1 MSRIIDHTG
10 QTFGLWTVLE
20 RAPGNGKRAQW
31 LCRCACGAERVVDGG
46 NLRGGYS
53 KSCGCIRDADTAQR
67 ARERNYKHGHAI
79 RGGLSSEYS
88 SWSAMWARCTYEN
101 TNSSEHYLGR
111 GITVCDRWKSFENFL
126 ADMGQKPTPKHS
138 IDRIDVNETTNPAT
152 VAGQRR
158 ENKRGIV
165 EKRTGATPPASLM
178 NRSGAPSP
186 KPCWPTASSRCCD
199 EWS

>member
-31 LCRCACGAERVVDGG
+31 LCRCTCGAERVVDGG

-101 TNSSEHYLGR
+101 TNSSG

-126 ADMGQKPTPKHS
+126 ADMGPKPTPKHS
-138 IDRIDVNETTNPAT
+138 IDRIDVNGNYEPGNC
-152 VAGQRR
+152 RW
-158 ENKRGIV
+158 
-165 EKRTGATPPASLM
+165 ATPREQAR
-178 NRSGAPSP
+178 NRRKSDGGYA
-186 KPCWPTASSRCCD
+186 AGELD
-199 EWS
+199 EQKRRAVAEALLADSIGEVL